1 MSTINPQ
8 DRESKMVKYKYN
20 ITFEKRDIDGVHYIN
35 DYITLEASSFDS
47 VIKKFKKQYGNC
59 EIVVVCRL

>member
-1 MSTINPQ
+1 
-8 DRESKMVKYKYN
+8 MVKYKYS

-47 VIKKFKKQYGNC
+47 VVKKFKEQYENC
-59 EIVVVCRL
+59 EIIEIIRL

>member
-1 MSTINPQ
+1 
-8 DRESKMVKYKYN
+8 MVKYKYS
-20 ITFEKRDIDGVHYIN
+20 ITFERRDIDGVHYIN

-47 VIKKFKKQYGNC
+47 VIKKFKEQYGNC